1 MNVLSP
7 ETGSKKMNKNIIIV
21 LGGAIMAA
29 VLVAVLVQV
38 TLGGKSKAPVEE
50 SVQVLVAAKALK
62 KGHELQEGDLR
73 WHGWAEDSLY
83 KGVIIRKDDK
93 KAVDALKGRLERSFS
108 KGEAVTRRDILRE
121 KGNFVAARL
130 KKGERAVS
138 VKLKAEDMV
147 AGFITPGS
155 YVDVILTYNKKFS
168 FGGREAKDDPKL
180 QNMLTLNLGRV
191 ATETI
196 LENIRVLAI
205 DQKSEI
211 KKDDKI
217 KVGKTVTL
225 ALDARGA
232 EKLALASEMGR
243 VTLAMRGVGD
253 DAVNEKAATLS
264 DARLISI
271 DDEIF
276 DEYLKMKNKSNVSS
290 SDTPYAFSEG
300 MADKIKIYNGA
311 NVQVVPVK

>member
-1 MNVLSP
+1 MNILSP

-38 TLGGKSKAPVEE
+38 TLGGKKTGAPDVEA
-50 SVQVLVAAKALK
+50 VQVLVAAKILK
-62 KGHELQEGDLR
+62 KGHELVEGDLR
-73 WHGWAEDSLY
+73 WHEWAEDSLY

-93 KAVDALKGRLERSFS
+93 KAVDALDGRVERSFS
-108 KGEAVTRRDILRE
+108 KGEAVTRRDILKE

-130 KKGERAVS
+130 KKGERAIS
-138 VKLKAEDMV
+138 IKLKAEDMV

-155 YVDVILTYNKKFS
+155 YVDVIMTYSKKFN
-168 FGGREAKDDPKL
+168 FGGKDAKDDAKL
-180 QNMLTLNLGRV
+180 QNMLVLNLGRI

-196 LENIRVLAI
+196 LENVRVLAV
-205 DQKSEI
+205 DQKAEL

-217 KVGKTVTL
+217 KVGKTITL
-225 ALDARGA
+225 ALDAAGSER
-232 EKLALASEMGR
+232 LALASEMGR
-243 VTLAMRGVGD
+243 VTLVMRGVGD
-253 DAVNEKAATLS
+253 DAVNENEPTLS

-276 DEYLKMKNKSNVSS
+276 ATYLEMKNQTSDGSSTKGS
-290 SDTPYAFSEG
+290 SD
-300 MADKIKIYNGA
+300 KLKIYNGA
-311 NVQVVPVK
+311 NIEVLSVK